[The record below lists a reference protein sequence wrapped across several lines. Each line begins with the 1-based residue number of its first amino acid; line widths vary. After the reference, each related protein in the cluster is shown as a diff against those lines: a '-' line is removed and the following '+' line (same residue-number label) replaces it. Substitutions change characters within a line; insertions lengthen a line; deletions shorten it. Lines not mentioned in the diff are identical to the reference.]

1 MSFRPPLPGL
11 SGILAAP
18 VRVATAGA
26 KLAASTTATVAGI
39 ATNTALQGG
48 TTAVRIGGQALA
60 AVPHVGTVG
69 RAVADLAVEA
79 VGGTPARRS
88 SRHGTRRW
96 IEVRGLS
103 SPDADVIGKAVLA
116 AVRAVPGV
124 QDAIL
129 NAAVAR
135 VVITVGPDGVTEDL
149 AAVVAAAEAEAC
161 SGTGAPRHRPFNL
174 PGDDEVLVARTLGA
188 AAATV
193 GLGFSITGQALG
205 LPRLPEL
212 VAVVPLVADHIP
224 AVRRQ
229 LERRLGHDG
238 ADLFFSVTNSL
249 TAALTVSPTSA
260 AAELATRTML
270 AAEAWNARLA
280 WRQHEPLLAEVCPDG
295 RPPIRG
301 VTEFAEGPSEE
312 YAGRVAWVGLAA
324 AAAVGAITR
333 NPTVIGAAALVAAP
347 KPARATRE
355 AFSCAMT
362 RGLIAHH
369 GALIMRP
376 RALRVLD
383 RIDVIVIDPRCLYTD
398 DLMVSRVRGV
408 DGAARTTAW
417 QAARAALD
425 GGTLGPGWH
434 DLSTIADAGAAGE
447 ALVSPVRD
455 PMATAVVTESRR
467 SGARVVSVDDD
478 GLRSLAQGFDHL
490 YPTEGS
496 LDDGL
501 VAVVAELSDKGATI
515 ALLTTS
521 EMVAEHE
528 ADITI
533 GINRGSMP
541 PWGADVF
548 VSDLT
553 AVWRIVKAIP
563 EAHATTARGVR
574 LSMSSSAL
582 GALMLIPGVPGSGP
596 DSVNAG
602 VLAGI
607 WSGFNSGRKLF
618 NQKLPLPEPGS
629 DWHAVPVDEVQRRLP
644 RPDMAPEQ
652 PQGTS
657 PLLVPVELASQAWLS
672 AWSLASEFGTEMRA
686 NLADPLTPILATGA
700 VASALL
706 GSPLDAALVGGVL
719 LANAAL
725 SAERQVHAERV
736 LRRLLAVQD
745 PLARRRVGDLD
756 EYHSENVAAKALRA
770 GDVIEIH
777 AGEVIPADG
786 RLIDAADLAV
796 DESTLTGESLPVNK
810 TTDPTPGAPL
820 AERSCMVYA
829 GTTVLTGSAIAVVTA
844 VGPLTEMRRAMAM
857 APRKSREI
865 GLQRQL
871 SRITRRA
878 LPWSLGGGAL
888 VGVFSLLRGTP
899 LRESVSSAVALTVA
913 AVPEGL
919 PLVATLA
926 QLSAAHRLTSDSV
939 LVRNA
944 NAVEALARLDVVCF
958 DKTGT
963 LSENRLQVKTVRTLD
978 GHTDA
983 HVVEAALST
992 SYSRD
997 KHRIEHATDDAIHR
1011 AAMQFRSDDE
1021 HLPIRDAF
1029 LPFQSGRPFAAAI
1042 TGTRLTIKG
1051 APEVLSSALAQP
1063 HSRLDELVSMMAAQ
1077 GLRVLAVAERELT
1090 AEQAAEAVASP
1101 ASMEE
1106 LCRSELTPCGLL
1118 GLADTPRAAAHAL
1131 LSNLTD
1137 RGIGIRLITGDHP
1150 LTATVIANELGL
1162 NVSAGQVTTGSEW
1175 EALSADE
1182 RAEAVLTHIV
1192 FARMSPQHKIDVVQ
1206 TLEKSGLVTAMVG
1219 DGANDAAAIRAASVG
1234 VGVAARGNDPA
1245 RTAADIVLLDGK
1257 IEALTDALD
1266 EGEQLWRRVQSA
1278 VSMLLGG
1285 NAGEVC
1291 FGLLTS
1297 LLTGRS
1303 EMNARQMLLV
1313 NMLTDALPAAAL
1325 AVSTQQG
1332 SAALDRDDA
1341 AMWRAIAIR
1350 GAATTTGATLA
1361 WLMGRM
1367 TGTQRRAATIALI
1380 GLVST
1385 QLAQTLV
1392 DSHGPLVVATA
1403 GGSFLTLAAIIST
1416 PGVSQV
1422 FGCTPVDPLGWGQ
1435 AFLATGVATTLSVM
1449 APALLER
1456 LSSAVYGLSGLT
1468 DQVEPVGSHDS
1479 ADHADSTDGVVE
1491 DSTDGVVDDDEH
1503 ADSYQ
1508 NGVDFP
1514 DRRRQ
1519 ESNSSSDEGLRSGE
1533 AQNFGHAIQEN
1544 PIP

>member
-1 MSFRPPLPGL
+1 M
-11 SGILAAP
+11 AAE
-18 VRVATAGA
+18 
-26 KLAASTTATVAGI
+26 TTATVVGMAGSS
-39 ATNTALQGG
+39 ALSGAAAAAQSGS
-48 TTAVRIGGQALA
+48 RALA
-60 AVPHVGTVG
+60 AVPHASTVG
-69 RAVADLAVEA
+69 RAVLNLAAEA
-79 VGGTPARRS
+79 VGGSPARRS

-103 SPDADVIGKAVLA
+103 GPDADVIGKEVLA

-124 QDAIL
+124 EEATL

-135 VVITVGPDGVTEDL
+135 VVVTIGPDGISADL
-149 AAVVAAAEAEAC
+149 AAVVAEAEDRARTEP
-161 SGTGAPRHRPFNL
+161 SASRHRPFNL

-193 GLGFSITGQALG
+193 GLGASLTGQALR
-205 LPRLPEL
+205 LPRVPEL
-212 VAVVPLVADHIP
+212 IAIAPTVADHIP
-224 AVRRQ
+224 LIRRQ

-238 ADLFFSVTNSL
+238 TDLFFSVANSL
-249 TAALTVSPTSA
+249 AAALTASPTSA

-280 WRQHEPLLAEVCPDG
+280 WRDHEPLLAEACPDG

-301 VTEFAEGPSEE
+301 VTEFAEGPSED
-312 YAGRVAWVGLAA
+312 YASKAGWIGLAA
-324 AAAVGAITR
+324 AAAIGVISR
-333 NPTVIGAAALVAAP
+333 SPTVTGATALVAAP
-347 KPARATRE
+347 KPSRATRE
-355 AFSCAMT
+355 AFSCALT
-362 RGLIAHH
+362 RGLITHH
-369 GALIMRP
+369 NALVMRP

-398 DLMVSRVRGV
+398 DLMISRVRGV
-408 DGAARTTAW
+408 DGADRSRAWEAART
-417 QAARAALD
+417 ALD
-425 GGTLGPGWH
+425 SGMLSPGWH
-434 DLSTIADAGAAGE
+434 PLSSISGAGEIGE

-455 PMATAVVTESRR
+455 SMAAAVVTEARR
-467 SGARVVSVDDD
+467 TGARVVSVDDD

-490 YPTEGS
+490 YAAGEI
-496 LDDGL
+496 LDDAL
-501 VAVVAELSDKGATI
+501 ADVVAQLSAEDLTV

-533 GINRGSMP
+533 GVNRGPMP

-548 VSDLT
+548 VADLAT
-553 AVWRIVKAIP
+553 MWRIMKAIP
-563 EAHATTARGVR
+563 AARAVTARGVR

-582 GALMLIPGVPGSGP
+582 GALMLIPGVPGNGP

-602 VLAGI
+602 VLAGLWI
-607 WSGFNSGRKLF
+607 GFNTGRKLF
-618 NQKLPLPEPGS
+618 GQISPPPEPGS
-629 DWHAVPVDEVQRRLP
+629 DWHALPVNEVQARLP
-644 RPDMAPEQ
+644 QPDVATEQ
-652 PQGTS
+652 PGRQS
-657 PLLVPVELASQAWLS
+657 ALMLPVRLADRARIY
-672 AWSLASEFGTEMRA
+672 AWSLASEFGAEMRA
-686 NLADPLTPILATGA
+686 NLSDPLTPILATGA
-700 VASALL
+700 LASALL
-706 GSPLDAALVGGVL
+706 GSPLDAALVGSVL
-719 LANAAL
+719 LANAAI
-725 SAERQVHAERV
+725 SAERQVQAERI

-745 PLARRRVGDLD
+745 PLARRVIGDPTEHRNENVSAAKLRPGDL
-756 EYHSENVAAKALRA
+756 
-770 GDVIEIH
+770 IEVR

-786 RLIDAADLAV
+786 RLIETSDLAV

-810 TTDPTPGAPL
+810 STGATPGAPL
-820 AERSCMVYA
+820 AERDCMVYA
-829 GTTVLTGSAIAVVTA
+829 GTTVAAGSGLAIVTA
-844 VGPLTEMRRAMAM
+844 VGPVTEMRRALAM

-899 LRESVSSAVALTVA
+899 LREAADSAVALTVA

-926 QLSAAHRLTSDSV
+926 QLSAARRLTSESV

-944 NAVEALARLDVVCF
+944 HSVEALARLDVVCF

-963 LSENRLQVKTVRTLD
+963 LSENRLQVKTVRPQGGYTEQQ
-978 GHTDA
+978 
-983 HVVEAALST
+983 VIEAALST

-997 KHRIEHATDDAIHR
+997 KHRVEHATDDAIHR
-1011 AAMQFRSDDE
+1011 AASTFTGSDNPGDE
-1021 HLPIRDAF
+1021 LPRRDAF
-1029 LPFQSGRPFAAAI
+1029 LPFQSGRPFAAAL
-1042 TGTRLTIKG
+1042 TGNRLTIKG
-1051 APEVLSSALAQP
+1051 APEVLSSALADCP
-1063 HSRLDELVSMMAAQ
+1063 GAFDDSIAKMAAE
-1077 GLRVLAVAERELT
+1077 GLRVLAVAERHLT
-1090 AEQAAEAVASP
+1090 AKEAAVAVASA

-1106 LCRSELTPCGLL
+1106 LCRSQLIPCGLL
-1118 GLADTPRAAAHAL
+1118 GLADTPRPTARDL
-1131 LSNLTD
+1131 LSELTD

-1162 NVSAGQVTTGSEW
+1162 QVDTDQVVTGSEW

-1182 RAEAVLTHIV
+1182 RSEAVLTHVV

-1206 TLEKSGLVTAMVG
+1206 TLEQSGLVTAMVG

-1234 VGVAARGNDPA
+1234 VGVAARGSDPA

-1257 IEALTDALD
+1257 IEALIQALD

-1303 EMNARQMLLV
+1303 QLNARQMLLV

-1325 AVSTQQG
+1325 AVSTQEG
-1332 SAALDRDDA
+1332 SDALDRDEA

-1350 GAATTTGATLA
+1350 GAATTTGAMLA
-1361 WLMGRM
+1361 WSMGRV

-1385 QLAQTLV
+1385 QLAQTLI
-1392 DSHGPLVVATA
+1392 DSHGPLVLATA
-1403 GGSFLTLAAIIST
+1403 GGSFLTLAAIISI
-1416 PGVSQV
+1416 PGVSHL

-1435 AFLATGVATTLSVM
+1435 AFLATGVATTLSIT

-1456 LSSAVYGLSGLT
+1456 ISAAVYGLTGITDPVATDLT
-1468 DQVEPVGSHDS
+1468 DPV
-1479 ADHADSTDGVVE
+1479 ATDL
-1491 DSTDGVVDDDEH
+1491 TDLVVVDDQNTKPDQDCVDL
-1503 ADSYQ
+1503 ADRGRQDS
-1508 NGVDFP
+1508 DT
-1514 DRRRQ
+1514 RRDDGF
-1519 ESNSSSDEGLRSGE
+1519 SSGNT
-1533 AQNFGHAIQEN
+1533 QNFGHDT
-1544 PIP
+1544 

>member
-1 MSFRPPLPGL
+1 MAFRPPLPDL
-11 SGILAAP
+11 SGVLGAP
-18 VRVATAGA
+18 ARVATAGVR
-26 KLAASTTATVAGI
+26 LAVST
-39 ATNTALQGG
+39 
-48 TTAVRIGGQALA
+48 TTAVAEAAVSNTAAVAGAVSSTALLGGATAIQAGGRALA
-60 AVPHVGTVG
+60 AIPHVGTVK
-69 RAVADLAVEA
+69 RAVFALAVEA

-103 SPDADVIGKAVLA
+103 GPDSEIIAKEVLA

-124 QDAIL
+124 EDAIL

-135 VVITVGPDGVTEDL
+135 VVITIGPDGVAEDL
-149 AAVVAAAEAEAC
+149 AEVVATAEAQAC
-161 SGTGAPRHRPFNL
+161 AATPRHRPFNL

-188 AAATV
+188 AAASV

-224 AVRRQ
+224 AVRRK
-229 LERRLGHDG
+229 LERQLGHDG
-238 ADLFFSVTNSL
+238 ADLFFSVANSL
-249 TAALTVSPTSA
+249 TAALTLSPTSA

-301 VTEFAEGPSEE
+301 VTEFAEGAGEE
-312 YAGRVAWVGLAA
+312 YAGKVAWIGLAA
-324 AAAVGAITR
+324 AATIGTITR
-333 NPTVIGAAALVAAP
+333 NPAITGATALVVAP
-347 KPARATRE
+347 KPSRATRE
-355 AFSCAMT
+355 AFACALT
-362 RGLIAHH
+362 RGLINHH
-369 GALIMRP
+369 DALIMRP

-408 DGAARTTAW
+408 DGSQRSSAW
-417 QAARAALD
+417 QAARAALEE
-425 GGTLGPGWH
+425 GKLGPGWH
-434 DLSTIADAGAAGE
+434 DLSSIAGAGSAGE
-447 ALVSPVRD
+447 ALVSAVRD

-467 SGARVVSVDDD
+467 SGSRVVSVDDD

-490 YPTEGS
+490 YPIEGT

-501 VAVVAELSDKGATI
+501 AAVITQLSDEDLTI

-533 GINRGSMP
+533 GINRGPMP

-548 VSDLT
+548 VADLT
-553 AVWRIVKAIP
+553 AVWRIIKAIP
-563 EAHATTARGVR
+563 QARAATARGVR

-607 WSGFNSGRKLF
+607 WSGFSSGRKLF
-618 NQKLPLPEPGS
+618 NEKVPLPEAGS
-629 DWHAVPVDEVQRRLP
+629 DWHAFPIDEVQRRLP
-644 RPDMAPEQ
+644 RPDFVPAPPE
-652 PQGTS
+652 TNS
-657 PLLVPVELASQAWLS
+657 LLSAPLALTNQALTS
-672 AWSLASEFGTEMRA
+672 AWSLTSEFTTEMRA

-700 VASALL
+700 IASALL
-706 GSPLDAALVGGVL
+706 GSPLDAALVGSVL

-756 EYHSENVAAKALRA
+756 EHHSENVAAKVLRL
-770 GDVIEIH
+770 GDIIEVH
-777 AGEVIPADG
+777 AGEIVPADG

-810 TTDPTPGAPL
+810 TTAPTPGAPL
-820 AERSCMVYA
+820 AERTCMIYA
-829 GTTVLTGSAIAVVTA
+829 GTTVLTGSALAVVTA
-844 VGPLTEMRRAMAM
+844 VGPLTEMRRALAM

-878 LPWSLGGGAL
+878 LPWSLSGGAL
-888 VGVFSLLRGTP
+888 VGVFSMLRGTP
-899 LRESVSSAVALTVA
+899 VRESVSSAVALTVA

-963 LSENRLQVKTVRTLD
+963 LSENRLQVKTVRTL
-978 GHTDA
+978 GGCTEA
-983 HVVEAALST
+983 HVIEAALLT

-1011 AAMQFRSDDE
+1011 AAMQFRSEDE
-1021 HLPIRDAF
+1021 ELPVRDAF
-1029 LPFQSGRPFAAAI
+1029 LPFQSGRPFAAAV

-1051 APEVLSSALAQP
+1051 APEVLFSALAQSHAP
-1063 HSRLDELVSMMAAQ
+1063 LEDLVSHMAAD

-1090 AEQAAEAVASP
+1090 AEQAAAAVASP

-1106 LCRSELTPCGLL
+1106 LCRSELNPCGLL
-1118 GLADTPRAAAHAL
+1118 GLADTPRPAAREL
-1131 LSNLTD
+1131 LDDLAA

-1162 NVSAGQVTTGSEW
+1162 NVGAQEVMTGSEW

-1325 AVSTQQG
+1325 AVSAQQ
-1332 SAALDRDDA
+1332 SSTVLDRDEA

-1449 APALLER
+1449 APTLLER
-1456 LSSAVYGLSGLT
+1456 LSATVYGLTGLT
-1468 DQVEPVGSHDS
+1468 ESVDEDLSSVVNDS
-1479 ADHADSTDGVVE
+1479 SSVVE
-1491 DSTDGVVDDDEH
+1491 NDEH
-1503 ADSYQ
+1503 TDSDK

-1514 DRRRQ
+1514 DRGRQ
-1519 ESNSSSDEGLRSGE
+1519 ESNSRHDKGIGSGE
-1533 AQNFGHAIQEN
+1533 AQNFGHEIHET